1 MFDTRDSFAEA
12 RMASKRVDNA
22 PVRRRSFDYGEQMDD
37 WSGLL
42 QETGEEFEPPIDQL
56 TLTELMKFKL
66 KIEGILFKK
75 ELSLLK
81 EEFDSK
87 NDADMEAFEPI
98 FERER
103 QLDMA
108 RMSGAIPVA
117 ESKPRVQAKVWG
129 ARKPPIIWQEHFTD
143 EGYTYYYKI
152 DTGESL
158 WEMPTGSE
166 VQIQSQYQDSSGSW
180 YWYNNVTGDI
190 EWI

>member
-1 MFDTRDSFAEA
+1 MFGTRDSFAEA
-12 RMASKRVDNA
+12 RIASKRVDNA
-22 PVRRRSFDYGEQMDD
+22 PVRRRSFDFGEHMDD

-42 QETGEEFEPPIDQL
+42 QETGEEFEPPYDNL

-66 KIEGILFKK
+66 KIEGIIFRK

-103 QLDMA
+103 QLDMG
-108 RMSGAIPVA
+108 RMSGAIPAA

-129 ARKPPIIWQEHFTD
+129 ARKPPVIWQEHFTD
-143 EGYTYYYKI
+143 EGYTYYYKV

-158 WEMPTGSE
+158 WEMPTGSD

-180 YWYNNVTGDI
+180 YWYNNVTGNI